1 MLNPL
6 PVANSGWETK
16 RTFTSISADGFVVT
30 ERCRIAE
37 SEVNNQEYAKYQK
50 ELSMSKDI
58 ADNGYDVEFLHGE
71 GRPKGQTFDIR
82 IDGIPAD
89 LKFIEKE
96 GSSIVKYAKHAF
108 REQGAK
114 IVVFR
119 LPSHNE
125 NIYGK
130 LTEAFRKYGSEGR
143 IYYYFNDDTRLRE
156 MKK

>member
-58 ADNGYDVEFLHGE
+58 ADNGHDVEFLHGE
-71 GRPKGQTFDIR
+71 GRPKG
-82 IDGIPAD
+82 
-89 LKFIEKE
+89 
-96 GSSIVKYAKHAF
+96 
-108 REQGAK
+108 
-114 IVVFR
+114 
-119 LPSHNE
+119 
-125 NIYGK
+125 
-130 LTEAFRKYGSEGR
+130 
-143 IYYYFNDDTRLRE
+143 
-156 MKK
+156 